1 MGLWGWLVMRGYL
14 AAEYATPLTDRSA
27 GTHGRGHRTGCPK
40 ILARP
45 AVAAFL
51 GAVLIVLPQA
61 TKAQD
66 TGAAYSAL
74 LDYARQIGGTA
85 EPASFTPADDHAAF
99 VALHDY
105 ARQLAG
111 NRAGTAPIKLA
122 EADNALDALR
132 DFLKQHNGSTPA
144 TPAAPTKPSPAKP
157 QEPVAQASYVGSK
170 VCLGCHTQQAH
181 EFSHTL
187 MGRLQAQGKIQCETC
202 HGPGSE
208 HVRLGGGRG
217 VGGIISFRS
226 DDLSRTAR
234 ENNAICLG
242 CHERG
247 ERTLWRGSVHQ
258 VRGLACTNCH
268 TIMKSVSRKNQL
280 KTAFEPDTCYQCHQ
294 DKRAQT
300 MFSSHMPIGEGKVVC
315 SDCHNPHGSFSEALL
330 RTDTVNETCYKCH
343 AEKRGPFLFE
353 HEPVRE
359 NCLNCHNPHG
369 SVNDDMLKMSTP
381 RLCMECHS
389 LHETMSGINDVHSSS
404 RACLNCHTAVHGSNS
419 PAGAFLMR

>member
-1 MGLWGWLVMRGYL
+1 MYGFV
-14 AAEYATPLTDRSA
+14 TDRCTNHPGRQFP
-27 GTHGRGHRTGCPK
+27 GTDRCGRSSNFHK
-40 ILARP
+40 ILAKL
-45 AVAAFL
+45 AVAAVVCVPLL
-51 GAVLIVLPQA
+51 GFSQTARAQAVALPD
-61 TKAQD
+61 KAY
-66 TGAAYSAL
+66 TAL
-74 LDYARQIGGTA
+74 RDYVHHIDDGDRQPTNVGPVHGQ
-85 EPASFTPADDHAAF
+85 AAF
-99 VALHDY
+99 VTLQDY
-105 ARQLAG
+105 VNGLTG
-111 NRAGTAPIKLA
+111 DTPPIVTPIQFKVA
-122 EADNALDALR
+122 DADNALDALR
-132 DFLKQHNGSTPA
+132 DFLKRQNGTQ
-144 TPAAPTKPSPAKP
+144 PAKP
-157 QEPVAQASYVGSK
+157 AAAPKPPAKPTEPLVQASYVGSK
-170 VCLGCHTQQAH
+170 ICLGCHSTQADI
-181 EFSHTL
+181 FSHTF
-187 MGRLQAQGKIQCETC
+187 MGRLQTQGKIQCETC

-226 DDLSRTAR
+226 DDLSRTAQ

-242 CHERG
+242 CHDRG

-258 VRGLACTNCH
+258 VRGLACTSCH
-268 TIMKSVSRKNQL
+268 TVMKNVSRKNQL

-300 MFSSHMPIGEGKVVC
+300 MFSSHMPIGEGKIVC
-315 SDCHNPHGSFSEALL
+315 SDCHNPHGSFTDALL

-359 NCLNCHNPHG
+359 NCLNCHDPHG

-389 LHETMSGINDVHSSS
+389 LHETMSGINDVHSNN